1 MIQRYDPYGEGFLAN
16 LSRIQQRLAKASQQ
30 ASSGLRVSA
39 PSDAPEDVT
48 DIVRLRS
55 KIDQTAQVRQNLE
68 SVKAEADGA
77 EGALQAAVKLIE
89 KAIVNASEGAGSVSA
104 SRRPALATEARSI
117 LEQLVGISRT
127 TVDGRYV
134 FSGDSANSPS
144 YELDGN
150 SGTGVAQ
157 LQTAA
162 ATRLVVSTHGSSFTT
177 AQTAGELFDAREANG
192 DPAPDNVFA
201 AVNNLRLA
209 LEQNDGDAIAASLTA
224 LRQAHDHLSDG
235 LSFYGNLQ
243 ERLSTEITTA
253 TNYEDQCRIW
263 LGEKRDADLAAASV
277 ELAQLQTNQSAALTV
292 QSKLPWSS
300 LFDYL
305 K

>member
-30 ASSGLRVSA
+30 ASSSLRVSA

-55 KIDQTAQVRQNLE
+55 KMDQTAQVRQNLQ
-68 SVKAEADGA
+68 SVKSEVDAA
-77 EGALQAAVKLIE
+77 EGALQTAVKLVE
-89 KAIVNASEGAGSVSA
+89 KAIVNASEGASSISA
-104 SRRPALATEARSI
+104 SRRPALGTEVRAI
-117 LEQLVGISRT
+117 LEQLVDTSRI

-134 FSGDSANSPS
+134 FSGDSADSPS
-144 YELDGN
+144 YEVDWN
-150 SGTGVAQ
+150 SATGVAQ
-157 LQTAA
+157 LQTAT
-162 ATRLVVSTHGSSFTT
+162 ATRQVVSTHGSSFLTG
-177 AQTAGELFDAREANG
+177 QTAGDLFDARDANG
-192 DPAPDNVFA
+192 DLAGDNVFA

-209 LEQNDGDAIAASLTA
+209 LEQNDGDAIAASLTS
-224 LRQAHDHLSDG
+224 LRQADEHLNDG

-243 ERLSTEITTA
+243 ERLTNEITVA

-263 LGEKRDADLAAASV
+263 LGDKRDADLAAASV
-277 ELAQLQTNQSAALTV
+277 ELAQLQTNQSAALSV

-305 K
+305 G